1 MLHRSIA
8 AVKPPMASSHP
19 PPPPDPAWVEIGRAA
34 PGGGGARWA
43 TWIALLGGGDAL
55 YRTLVVADGSASV
68 ALELQAR
75 HLPGTRT
82 LHRGGRRLPP
92 GTGDDGSVVGGL
104 LDAADE
110 AARAALVSP
119 EGRGSPRRGG
129 AAHAG
134 AAPAGRPAP
143 HRPAPAVED
152 RRSGPPPPG
161 P

>member
-1 MLHRSIA
+1 MLHRSIT
-8 AVKPPMASSHP
+8 AVKSPMASSHP
-19 PPPPDPAWVEIGRAA
+19 PPHPDLAWVEIGRAA
-34 PGGGGARWA
+34 AGGHARWT
-43 TWIALLGGGDAL
+43 TWIALLEDGDAL

-68 ALELQAR
+68 AVELRAR
-75 HLPGTRT
+75 HPPAART

-92 GTGDDGSVVGGL
+92 PGTGDDGPVVGGL

-119 EGRGSPRRGG
+119 DGRGSPRFGG

-143 HRPAPAVED
+143 HRPASAVED
-152 RRSGPPPPG
+152 RRSGPSPQG